1 MIDPADLLAP
11 GLEPGTNAQLAQLP
25 LRQLPEGSV
34 LFRPGDEA
42 SGFVLVRE
50 GVIDVHL
57 TGRSGREITLY
68 EVEPGQTCVQTT
80 LCLLGHVSYSAE
92 AVARTPIRVA
102 VVPAGMFH
110 RLLGESAGFRDYV
123 FRSLGNRL
131 ADVTNVLEQVA
142 FVKIEAR
149 LAQELLKRAGADGV
163 AAVTHQELA
172 AAIGSAREVV
182 SRRLE
187 VLSKQQLVA
196 LERGLVRIVD
206 RRGLIEMSE
215 ISDLPVT

>member
-1 MIDPADLLAP
+1 MIESAPPLAP
-11 GLEPGTNAQLAQLP
+11 GLEPEINAQLAQLP
-25 LRQLPEGSV
+25 LRQLAEGSV

-42 SGFVLVRE
+42 SGFVLVRD

-68 EVEPGQTCVQTT
+68 TVEPGQTCVQTT
-80 LCLLGHVSYSAE
+80 LCLLGQVSYSAE
-92 AVARTPIRVA
+92 AIARTPIRVA
-102 VVPAGMFH
+102 IVPIAMFR
-110 RLLGESAGFRDYV
+110 RLLVESAGFRDFV

-131 ADVTNVLEQVA
+131 ADVTSVLEQVA
-142 FVKIEAR
+142 FVKVEAR

-187 VLSKQQLVA
+187 VLSKQQLVT

-206 RRGLIEMSE
+206 RPGLVEMSE
-215 ISDLPVT
+215 ISDSL

>member
-1 MIDPADLLAP
+1 MIDPAHPLAS
-11 GLEPGTNAQLAQLP
+11 GLEPEVNAQLAQLP
-25 LRQLPEGSV
+25 LRLMAEGTI

-68 EVEPGQTCVQTT
+68 TVEPGQTCVQTT
-80 LCLLGHVSYSAE
+80 LCLLGQVSYSAE
-92 AVARTPIRVA
+92 AIARTPIRVA
-102 VVPAGMFH
+102 IVPVAMFR
-110 RLLGESAGFRDYV
+110 RLLVESAGFRDYV

-142 FVKIEAR
+142 FVKVEAR
-149 LAQELLKRAGADGV
+149 LAQELLKRSGPDGV
-163 AAVTHQELA
+163 AVVTHQELA

-206 RRGLIEMSE
+206 RPRLVEMSE
-215 ISDLPVT
+215 ISDSL

>member
-1 MIDPADLLAP
+1 MIDPAHPLAS
-11 GLEPGTNAQLAQLP
+11 GLEPETDAQLAQLP
-25 LRQLPEGSV
+25 LRPLAEGSI
-34 LFRPGDEA
+34 LFRPGDEP

-68 EVEPGQTCVQTT
+68 SVEPGQTCVQTT
-80 LCLLGHVSYSAE
+80 LCLLGQVSYSAE
-92 AVARTPIRVA
+92 AIARTPIRVA
-102 VVPAGMFH
+102 IVPVAMFR
-110 RLLGESAGFRDYV
+110 RLLVESAGFRDYV

-142 FVKIEAR
+142 FVKVEAR
-149 LAQELLKRAGADGV
+149 LAQELLKRSGPDGV
-163 AAVTHQELA
+163 AVVTHQELA

-187 VLSKQQLVA
+187 VLSKQHLVA

-206 RRGLIEMSE
+206 RPRLIEMSE
-215 ISDLPVT
+215 ISDSL

>member
-1 MIDPADLLAP
+1 MIDPAHPLAS
-11 GLEPGTNAQLAQLP
+11 GLEPEINAQLAQLP
-25 LRQLPEGSV
+25 LHPMAEGTV

-68 EVEPGQTCVQTT
+68 TVEPGQTCVQTT
-80 LCLLGHVSYSAE
+80 LCLLGQVSYSAE
-92 AVARTPIRVA
+92 AIARTPIRVA
-102 VVPAGMFH
+102 IVPVAMFR
-110 RLLGESAGFRDYV
+110 RLLVESAGFRDYV

-142 FVKIEAR
+142 FVKVEAR
-149 LAQELLKRAGADGV
+149 LAQELLKRSGPDGV
-163 AAVTHQELA
+163 AVVTHQELA

-187 VLSKQQLVA
+187 VLSKQHLVA

-206 RRGLIEMSE
+206 RRRLVEMSE
-215 ISDLPVT
+215 ISDSL